1 MTYEDNIL
9 TGKYVLIR
17 EYMFEQIYISRLL
30 ITLSHTVN
38 FLYNENYRKSW
49 HHFMTIVL
57 AVSPSVAC
65 HHV

>member
-38 FLYNENYRKSW
+38 FLYNENYRKS
-49 HHFMTIVL
+49 
-57 AVSPSVAC
+57 
-65 HHV
+65 